1 MNKNFQDYADKRK
14 AKFSQN
20 GKDAYKVFSSAVA
33 IGSVL
38 ATARRE
44 RVMTQRELAELSGV
58 QQADISRIER
68 GLLNPNTITFLRLIE
83 AMDFQ
88 ISIISTKTTKNPSR
102 R

>member
-1 MNKNFQDYADKRK
+1 MSRNFQDYADERK
-14 AKFSQN
+14 AKFSQK
-20 GKDAYKVFSSAVA
+20 GKNAYKVFSSAMA

-38 ATARRE
+38 ATARRA

-88 ISIISTKTTKNPSR
+88 ISILPNEKAKSPSQK
-102 R
+102 

>member
-1 MNKNFQDYADKRK
+1 MNKSFQDYADERK
-14 AKFSQN
+14 AKFSQK
-20 GKDAYKVFSSAVA
+20 GMDAYKVFSSAIA
-33 IGSVL
+33 IGSVV
-38 ATARRE
+38 ATARHA

-88 ISIISTKTTKNPSR
+88 FSIAPTKNVR
-102 R
+102 

>member
-1 MNKNFQDYADKRK
+1 VSKQFQDYADERK
-14 AKFSQN
+14 AKFSQT
-20 GKDAYKVFSSAVA
+20 GKDAYKVFSSAMV

-38 ATARRE
+38 STARRA
-44 RVMTQRELAELSGV
+44 RVLTQRELAELSGV

-88 ISIISTKTTKNPSR
+88 ISILPIENTKSPSR
-102 R
+102 

>member
-1 MNKNFQDYADKRK
+1 MNKNFQDYADERK
-14 AKFSQN
+14 AKFSQK
-20 GKDAYKVFSSAVA
+20 GKDVYKVFSSAIA
-33 IGSVL
+33 IGSVV
-38 ATARRE
+38 ATARHA

-88 ISIISTKTTKNPSR
+88 FSIAPTKNVR
-102 R
+102 

>member
-1 MNKNFQDYADKRK
+1 MSKNFQDYAEKRK
-14 AKFSQN
+14 AKFSQES
-20 GKDAYKVFSSAVA
+20 KDAYNVFSSAMA

-38 ATARRE
+38 TTARRV

-83 AMDFQ
+83 AMNFQ
-88 ISIISTKTTKNPSR
+88 LSIRPIEKAKSPSR
-102 R
+102 K